1 MHALPIARSVWEAWR
16 WANPVGKWGESA
28 LSLKVAETM
37 QGASRWSPDSVMA
50 NTAVRLLSRGGGC
63 SSPFSLSDLSCGV
76 VV

>member
-37 QGASRWSPDSVMA
+37 QGAFRWSPDCDGKTR
-50 NTAVRLLSRGGGC
+50 NTAVRLLSRGEAGRL
-63 SSPFSLSDLSCGV
+63 FVTSLTQ
-76 VV
+76 